1 MLNYNHLRMFNI
13 IGVRFRT
20 FVSVVAVMCG
30 MGCIDTSAASGGVSK
45 YELNVKDF
53 SQLIVDDGFNV
64 EYRSSDELAG
74 MAVFETTKK
83 IADKIIFENNN
94 KGKLVIQKAFHEEG
108 EMVSELPTI
117 TVYSRFLK
125 EVKNNG
131 DSTLRV
137 LSVRPTMD
145 FKATVIGNGRMV
157 VRGIDCSKFEG
168 AIKTGNGSMVV
179 TGKCES
185 AVLSNTGT
193 GAIQADDLEAVN
205 VSCRFFG
212 TGTTGCWAS
221 GVLTVKGV
229 MAGKLYYRDTPQ
241 RIRNYSVGVKIY
253 SLEGTEWT
261 GEQAGTP
268 EEGEKE

>member
-1 MLNYNHLRMFNI
+1 MK
-13 IGVRFRT
+13 FRI
-20 FVSVVAVMCG
+20 VVAALAAVCG
-30 MGCIDTSAASGGVSK
+30 VVCVSGASSETVSK

-64 EYRSSDELAG
+64 EYKSDDDLAG
-74 MAVFETTKK
+74 LAVFETTKH

-94 KGKLVIQKAFHEEG
+94 KGKLLIQKAFHDENDMKDG
-108 EMVSELPTI
+108 LPTI
-117 TVYSRFLK
+117 TIYSRFLK

-131 DSTLRV
+131 DSTVRV
-137 LSVRPTMD
+137 LSVRPTMEL
-145 FKATVIGNGRMV
+145 KATVMGNGRLV
-157 VRGIDCSKFEG
+157 IRGIDCSKFEG
-168 AIKTGNGSMVV
+168 AIKTGNGTMVV

-185 AVLSNTGT
+185 AILSNTGT
-193 GAIQADDLEAVN
+193 GAIQADDLEARN

-212 TGTTGCWAS
+212 TGTTGCWATD
-221 GVLTVKGV
+221 VLTVKGV
-229 MAGKLYYRDTPQ
+229 MAGKLYYRNTPK

-261 GEQAGTP
+261 GEKAGTP